1 MLYSM
6 RAIDPRSYKAEKRIL
21 LKINFTRPV
30 GRVALWVSV
39 VQGKKSERVRL
50 FALMGN
56 SFSGSGQIEVF
67 KKMLTGSPLLLSPH
81 FSLLHYFTA
90 CSLFS
95 LICTD
100 QNLTQSNSN
109 IAFVEHQGWGSYF
122 SKVGSSL
129 EFLLWLSI
137 FTDNLGGS
145 TYCFSNSHITC

>member
-1 MLYSM
+1 MQS
-6 RAIDPRSYKAEKRIL
+6 IDSRSYKAEKRIL

-39 VQGKKSERVRL
+39 VQGKKSKRVRL

-67 KKMLTGSPLLLSPH
+67 KKMLMGFPLLLSRH

-109 IAFVEHQGWGSYF
+109 IAFVEQYGWWGSYF
-122 SKVGSSL
+122 SKVGSL
-129 EFLLWLSI
+129 PEFLLWLSI
-137 FTDNLGGS
+137 FIDNLWGS
-145 TYCFSNSHITC
+145 TYCFSNSHVTC

>member
-39 VQGKKSERVRL
+39 VQGKESERVRL

-56 SFSGSGQIEVF
+56 SFSGSGQTEVF
-67 KKMLTGSPLLLSPH
+67 KKMLTGFPLLLSRH

-100 QNLTQSNSN
+100 QNLAQSNSN
-109 IAFVEHQGWGSYF
+109 IAFVEQEGWSLCF
-122 SKVGSSL
+122 PKVGSSV

-137 FTDNLGGS
+137 FIDNLGGS
-145 TYCFSNSHITC
+145 TYCFSNSHVTC

>member
-30 GRVALWVSV
+30 GLVALWVSV
-39 VQGKKSERVRL
+39 IQGKKSERVRL

-67 KKMLTGSPLLLSPH
+67 KKMLTGFPLLHSRH

-95 LICTD
+95 LVCTD

-109 IAFVEHQGWGSYF
+109 VAFVEQEGWSLCF
-122 SKVGSSL
+122 PKVGSLL

-137 FTDNLGGS
+137 FIDNLWGS
-145 TYCFSNSHITC
+145 TYYFSNSHVTC